1 MKGKKAWGLIIG
13 LFFSWT
19 VSSAQTPVGPPAN
32 RERLRENLN
41 NLRLLRMTEALDL
54 TEEQTAKIYPVSTRV
69 EKEKIEVIRKL
80 NAEMRALRSLLAGAS
95 PKDEDLAV
103 RVRAIKEL
111 RLRLQQKGQE
121 FEDCLDANLTQVQR
135 AKYILFQAEFN
146 RALGERLNRARA
158 LLRKRGRF

>member
-1 MKGKKAWGLIIG
+1 
-13 LFFSWT
+13 
-19 VSSAQTPVGPPAN
+19 
-32 RERLRENLN
+32 
-41 NLRLLRMTEALDL
+41 
-54 TEEQTAKIYPVSTRV
+54 
-69 EKEKIEVIRKL
+69 
-80 NAEMRALRSLLAGAS
+80 MRALRSLLAGAS